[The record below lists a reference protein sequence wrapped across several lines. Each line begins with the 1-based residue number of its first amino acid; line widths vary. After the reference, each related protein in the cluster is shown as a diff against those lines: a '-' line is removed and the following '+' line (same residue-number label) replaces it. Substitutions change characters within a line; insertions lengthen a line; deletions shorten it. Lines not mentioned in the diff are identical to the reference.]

1 MIQGEKDL
9 AIENYQKSLELDP
22 SNANAVEKLKTL
34 RKR

>member
-1 MIQGEKDL
+1 MIQGEEKL
-9 AIENYQKSLELDP
+9 AIETYQKSLDLDP